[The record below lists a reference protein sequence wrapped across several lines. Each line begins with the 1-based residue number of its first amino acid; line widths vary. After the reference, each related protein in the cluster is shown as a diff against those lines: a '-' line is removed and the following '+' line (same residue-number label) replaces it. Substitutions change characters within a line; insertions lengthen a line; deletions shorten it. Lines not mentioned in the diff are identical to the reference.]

1 MFEEGET
8 EKAVSVRIVNDG
20 SVETDERY
28 TPPPRAAPYHQARPS
43 RTPPLTAPLCAG
55 SAPAL
60 HSRTCRGNRIRCLG
74 SFSVVFSNADG
85 GASFSAEC
93 DGGPQRAIATIT
105 ISGDDP
111 DAVRCPPR
119 NCAELAYCTG
129 LNLDEA
135 SLTCPRAASNEPF
148 PRTVASACR
157 RRWAPPTTNGRC
169 AAVSAVPARRL
180 FAWSSQFADAVDY
193 DSGSGLLA
201 LLLFLLSL
209 PWKLTVAFAPPP
221 RLLGGW
227 ACFVVVLGLIGVLTA
242 LIGDVA
248 AHMGCCMGL
257 QPSITAITFVALG
270 TSLPD
275 TFASKSAALS
285 EEYADASIGNITG
298 SNSVN
303 VFLGLGLPWAIAAVY
318 WATVGSSG
326 AAASAWHARYELEPW
341 YTPGM
346 AVGFAVP
353 AGDLGFSVGVFCV
366 CATLCLGTLM
376 LRRACIGYELGMAA
390 RVPTAAFFAVL
401 WLVYIGAC
409 VVYTA

>member
-1 MFEEGET
+1 VSTRDGTAVAPTDYVAIEGEKLVFEEGET
-8 EKAVSVRIVNDG
+8 EKAISVRIVNDG
-20 SVETDERY
+20 SVETDE
-28 TPPPRAAPYHQARPS
+28 
-43 RTPPLTAPLCAG
+43 
-55 SAPAL
+55 
-60 HSRTCRGNRIRCLG
+60 
-74 SFSVVFSNADG
+74 SFSVVFSNTDG
-85 GASFSAEC
+85 GASFSVEC

-135 SLTCPRAASNEPF
+135 SLT
-148 PRTVASACR
+148 
-157 RRWAPPTTNGRC
+157 
-169 AAVSAVPARRL
+169 L

-221 RLLGGW
+221 RLFGGW